1 MQCLA
6 TGGKLFADSH
16 DHDSIATA
24 LAAAVQA
31 HQLEADFISVET
43 FSAAVRLFAEGPPPS
58 AAAVRPTPES
68 LDAALTHPGTLNK
81 IAGVADLFSEL
92 SASREDAK
100 ASRAEDRELANLLRE
115 VRAGVSVTSTLLLS
129 TCCAVLC
136 VQMDD
141 QEFIRFD
148 HVVIAAAAIGVVLER
163 HWLGASRLARLPR
176 HLLRA
181 NMRRYMDQ
189 ETVMKLLDAAQRG
202 SFVMPEVTAGVT
214 VCVCECVCVCAYVCM
229 YVCVY
234 VCVCMCVICKCVNIY
249 SFLVLAAGSACGRDQ
264 HCSQAQARPAQA
276 SAGNTTHAAQLAHS

>member
-1 MQCLA
+1 
-6 TGGKLFADSH
+6 LFADSH

-43 FSAAVRLFAEGPPPS
+43 FSAAVRLFAEGPPS
-58 AAAVRPTPES
+58 APAAVRPTPES
-68 LDAALTHPGTLNK
+68 LDEALTHAGTLNK

-92 SASREDAK
+92 SASRVDVK
-100 ASRAEDRELANLLRE
+100 ASRARDRVEDRELANLLRE
-115 VRAGVSVTSTLLLS
+115 VCARLPVAVQCFISTLLLLS

-189 ETVMKLLDAAQRG
+189 ETVMKLLDAAQ
-202 SFVMPEVTAGVT
+202 
-214 VCVCECVCVCAYVCM
+214 
-229 YVCVY
+229 
-234 VCVCMCVICKCVNIY
+234 
-249 SFLVLAAGSACGRDQ
+249 VLLTFR
-264 HCSQAQARPAQA
+264 
-276 SAGNTTHAAQLAHS
+276 